1 VNNLIKNLASGNEK
15 LVKYA
20 VVQVSIKDN
29 LDIDNIFCD
38 KKHIFYDEKL
48 ADQFCDHANKTEKL
62 SYQWIVQ
69 EIIIDRYLLMERFL
83 IEKDNNK

>member
-1 VNNLIKNLASGNEK
+1 MKNNVKNLTSSNEK

-20 VVQVSIKDN
+20 VVQVSIRDN
-29 LDIDNIFCD
+29 DILDIDNIFCD
-38 KKHIFYDEKL
+38 KKHIFADESL

-69 EIIIDRYLLMERFL
+69 EIIIDRKR
-83 IEKDNNK
+83 

>member
-1 VNNLIKNLASGNEK
+1 MKNNIKNLASSNEK

-20 VVQVSIKDN
+20 VVQVSIRDN
-29 LDIDNIFCD
+29 DDILDIDNIFCD
-38 KKHIFYDEKL
+38 KKHIFDDEKL

-69 EIIIDRYLLMERFL
+69 EIIIDRKR
-83 IEKDNNK
+83 

>member
-1 VNNLIKNLASGNEK
+1 MKNNIKNLTSSNEK

-20 VVQVSIKDN
+20 VVQVSIRDN
-29 LDIDNIFCD
+29 DDILGIDNIFCD
-38 KKHIFYDEKL
+38 KKHIFDDEKL

-69 EIIIDRYLLMERFL
+69 EIIIDRKR
-83 IEKDNNK
+83 

>member
-1 VNNLIKNLASGNEK
+1 MKNNIKDLTSGKEK

-20 VVQVSIKDN
+20 VIQVSISKNIDN
-29 LDIDNIFCD
+29 EVLNIDNIFCD
-38 KKHIFYDEKL
+38 KHHIFDSEDL

-69 EIIIDRYLLMERFL
+69 EIIIDRKR
-83 IEKDNNK
+83 

>member
-1 VNNLIKNLASGNEK
+1 MINNIKNLTSSSEK

-20 VVQVSIKDN
+20 VVQVSIRDN
-29 LDIDNIFCD
+29 DDILDIDNIFCD
-38 KKHIFYDEKL
+38 KKHIFNDEKL

-69 EIIIDRYLLMERFL
+69 EIIIDRKR
-83 IEKDNNK
+83 

>member
-20 VVQVSIKDN
+20 VVQVVIRDN
-29 LDIDNIFCD
+29 DNILDIDNIFCD
-38 KKHIFYDEKL
+38 KKHIFNDEKL

-69 EIIIDRYLLMERFL
+69 EIIIDRKR
-83 IEKDNNK
+83 